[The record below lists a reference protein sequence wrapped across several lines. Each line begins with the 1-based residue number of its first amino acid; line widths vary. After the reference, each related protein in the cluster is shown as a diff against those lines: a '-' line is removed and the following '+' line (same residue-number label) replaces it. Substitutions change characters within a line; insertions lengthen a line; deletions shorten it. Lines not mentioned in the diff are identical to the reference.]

1 MKRNRQVHSKSQT
14 ISELDFIEGIGPKSK
29 EILLRKFRSVAR
41 IRAAG
46 LVYVNRQDD
55 AGDPGLRA
63 AKESWRPV
71 MMLPKFNV
79 TYIK

>member
-1 MKRNRQVHSKSQT
+1 MLETYSR
-14 ISELDFIEGIGPKSK
+14 
-29 EILLRKFRSVAR
+29 
-41 IRAAG
+41 